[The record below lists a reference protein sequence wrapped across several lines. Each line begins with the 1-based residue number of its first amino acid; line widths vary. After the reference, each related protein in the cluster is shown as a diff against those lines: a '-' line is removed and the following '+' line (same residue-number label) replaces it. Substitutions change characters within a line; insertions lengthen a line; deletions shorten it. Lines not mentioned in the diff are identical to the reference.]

1 MQYEKNLLYSHT
13 YLKLEIFNIAQGH
26 SLSFFMLLRHGSCVY
41 GNFLL
46 ETCSCVCS
54 PVSEVFY
61 HSKCFCVTTLKSERE
76 RDVFLNYIMLSH
88 VLRDF
93 EIQDDYGNCVVAV
106 CALQLLHSTDDAPV
120 FVGSIKQ
127 FGGIECRKILTV
139 CIKNIIA

>member
-1 MQYEKNLLYSHT
+1 M
-13 YLKLEIFNIAQGH
+13 
-26 SLSFFMLLRHGSCVY
+26 Y

-46 ETCSCVCS
+46 ETCSCVCR
-54 PVSEVFY
+54 PVSEIFY

-76 RDVFLNYIMLSH
+76 RDSFLVNYIMLSH

-106 CALQLLHSTDDAPV
+106 CALQLLHTTVTLAPV

-127 FGGIECRKILTV
+127 FGGIECRKILIV
-139 CIKNIIA
+139 CIKTS